1 MRGEMSGAKTAPDAS
16 RGKILGELS
25 WIGMDMAGAE
35 AAVAADFIG
44 HSLSPPVLFTKTVL
58 RAAARTAVVRV
69 RGGAGE
75 SFLACAKGN
84 VLEVFRDTG
93 DALELLFEE
102 YVLGSL
108 VALEPFERPML
119 LPQQQTEWDGDLLL
133 GASDAGTL
141 SVLQIDATSRRLR
154 CIEQVCLPPAAT
166 FAHLWAGP
174 PAGTERHTYGRR
186 MCVSASGPAETD
198 VSLCSP

>member
-1 MRGEMSGAKTAPDAS
+1 MQD
-16 RGKILGELS
+16 
-25 WIGMDMAGAE
+25 GMDSGEAGAE

-44 HSLSPPVLFTKTVL
+44 HSLPPPVLFTKTVL
-58 RAAARTAVVRV
+58 RAAARTSVVRV

-93 DALELLFEE
+93 DTLELLFEE

-108 VALEPFERPML
+108 VALDPLPLEKLERPAL
-119 LPQQQTEWDGDLLL
+119 LPLQQTEWHGDLLL

-174 PAGTERHTYGRR
+174 PAGTERNTYGRR
-186 MCVSASGPAETD
+186 MCVSASGLAETV
-198 VSLCSP
+198 VSQCTP